1 MILLIESTDERV
13 MIFIGDEDRERVY
26 RAKEENKPWV
36 YLSNIIEGK
45 SRLWALDMVY
55 PGIFEGKKEYQRT
68 DRTVYVLD

>member
-26 RAKEENKPWV
+26 RAKEESKPWV
-36 YLSNIIEGK
+36 YLSNIIQGK
-45 SRLWALDMVY
+45 ERLWALDMVY
-55 PGIFEGKKEYQRT
+55 PGIFEGKKEYQRM